1 VRGGAKATGGIVRSA
16 FSSGP
21 LLTVLSVVFL
31 PVVVVMGCAPGEAP
45 PGSPGTLAPDY
56 AAPTMGGDTVAL
68 TDLREDVVLL
78 NIWATWCA
86 PCRVEMPHLQA
97 LHEELGGAGL
107 RIVGVSVDSEGARGT
122 VQRFAGDLG
131 IDFLILLDPAERVSR
146 LFGAYGVP
154 FNVLIDREGIIAW
167 RQSGP
172 ITADDPVLRRTL
184 GELLPQDSA
193 AAADAS

>member
-1 VRGGAKATGGIVRSA
+1 MRGGAKGTGGNLRCT

-21 LLTVLSVVFL
+21 LLILLSVVIP

-45 PGSPGTLAPDY
+45 PGSPGTSAPDY
-56 AAPTMGGDTVAL
+56 AAPTMDGDTVAL
-68 TDLREDVVLL
+68 TDLRGDVVLL

-86 PCRVEMPHLQA
+86 PCRVEMPHLQT
-97 LHEELGGAGL
+97 LHEEFGGAGL

-131 IDFLILLDPAERVSR
+131 VDFLILLDPDERVSR

-154 FNVLIDREGIIAW
+154 FNVLIDREGLIAW

-184 GELLPQDSA
+184 GELLPRDRLST
-193 AAADAS
+193 S